1 MRLLMAVSADG
12 FLCRGPTDDMMWTGS
27 MDKRLFRVL
36 TGVGRVCAA
45 GSTTRDVM
53 RDLPGRTLF
62 ELSRGG
68 YTLEDFA
75 RDHPNGWLLGG
86 PTVAEA
92 ALRAKLL
99 DEVHLSWICDVR
111 LGSGVAADSVFK
123 DHLTDKYMSTT
134 FGDVVL
140 ECYET
145 TRG

>member
-1 MRLLMAVSADG
+1 MRLLMVVSADG
-12 FLCRGPTDDMMWTGS
+12 FLCSGPADDMMWTGS

-45 GSTTRDVM
+45 GSTTRDIV
-53 RDLPGRTLF
+53 RNLPGRTLF
-62 ELSRGG
+62 GLSRHG

-75 RDHPNGWLLGG
+75 GDHPDGWLLGG
-86 PTVAEA
+86 LTVAVA

-99 DEVHLSWICDVR
+99 DEVHLSWICDVK
-111 LGSGVAADSVFK
+111 LGSGVAADLVFK

-134 FGDVVL
+134 FGNVVL